1 MSGDSLAVSG
11 AVRIDGFGDVARIA
25 DVLAKAEGFVPR
37 QYLGRPPAIA
47 AAILTGI
54 ELGMGPMESIRAI
67 HIIEGKPTMSAELM
81 LARARRAGVRTR
93 WLETSA
99 TVARLAVMVPGDTE
113 WQTMAWTWE
122 DAQRAGVATKDNWK
136 RHPAAML
143 RARCTSAAMRAF
155 CPEYLGAGVY
165 ESSSGELT
173 GGEPLEAVA
182 VRVEAA
188 PAAPAAL
195 PVESSGDA
203 VAREVEAIRKLLEAA
218 DSVEQIQTAR
228 GRAKL
233 IGRRLSAEQK
243 MTMASA
249 AQAAEARLAA
259 TVSTE
264 QGD

>member
-1 MSGDSLAVSG
+1 
-11 AVRIDGFGDVARIA
+11 VA
-25 DVLAKAEGFVPR
+25 G
-37 QYLGRPPAIA
+37 
-47 AAILTGI
+47 
-54 ELGMGPMESIRAI
+54 
-67 HIIEGKPTMSAELM
+67 
-81 LARARRAGVRTR
+81 
-93 WLETSA
+93 
-99 TVARLAVMVPGDTE
+99 
-113 WQTMAWTWE
+113 
-122 DAQRAGVATKDNWK
+122 KDNWK

-182 VRVEAA
+182 VRVEAT
-188 PAAPAAL
+188 PAAL
-195 PVESSGDA
+195 PAESSGDA

-218 DSVEQIQTAR
+218 DSAEQIQAAR

-243 MTMASA
+243 ATMASA

-259 TVSTE
+259 TVTTE

>member
-113 WQTMAWTWE
+113 WQVMAWTWE
-122 DAQRAGVATKDNWK
+122 DAQRAGVAGKDNWK

-173 GGEPLEAVA
+173 GGEPIEAVA

-188 PAAPAAL
+188 PAALPA
-195 PVESSGDA
+195 ESSGDA
-203 VAREVEAIRKLLEAA
+203 VAREVEAIRELLEAA
-218 DSVEQIQTAR
+218 DSAEQIQAAR

-243 MTMASA
+243 ATMASA

-259 TVSTE
+259 TVSTTIE
-264 QGD
+264 GD

>member
-25 DVLAKAEGFVPR
+25 DVLAKADGFVPR

-188 PAAPAAL
+188 PAALPA
-195 PVESSGDA
+195 ESSGDA
-203 VAREVEAIRKLLEAA
+203 VAREVEAIRELLEAA
-218 DSVEQIQTAR
+218 DSAEQIQAAR

-243 MTMASA
+243 ATLASA

-259 TVSTE
+259 TATTTIE
-264 QGD
+264 GD